1 LPGALTSQLRYN
13 WGVEAKN
20 RDNNLHHAEDAIILA
35 FSTQG
40 EVFEDVKGVIRIRKS
55 INPLSRNLF

>member
-1 LPGALTSQLRYN
+1 MGYN

-40 EVFEDVKGVIRIRKS
+40 EVQRMSTISAKREDRLNHCLVFQGG
-55 INPLSRNLF
+55 